1 MMRSR
6 IVAVACWAAVL
17 GVGGAR
23 GEEATAPAAPG
34 GELSARWIWLDQ
46 EEEQPYNQ
54 TILARKAF
62 TLDRPSRGRVR
73 ITADSYYRLSINGRW
88 VGDGPGRAWAEHYQ
102 YDDVDV
108 TPYLREGE
116 NEVQVVARYYGVGDF
131 HRVPKRPGLLVQV
144 DVLGTDE
151 RTTTVVTDDSWEV
164 APAEAWSRNTPK
176 VSIQMEP
183 AEVYDAT
190 LEAAPQYAPA
200 KVVAEATRGPWKDLR
215 PRDVALMTL
224 QPFPLKTY
232 LGAKVVRADGW
243 NFAFPASRLVHPGL
257 IEANRNTSAGC
268 GLATLIVNDEP
279 CEVRVANE
287 NVDFAIDGARAEDGA
302 FKLEP
307 GRHLLLGFVRNMF
320 GHDKEKAVR
329 FVEPKGFRLVNP
341 IDDEQ
346 TNPFCFLA
354 FPEFA
359 VAGDDL
365 AWPDLGLRPEFAK
378 AEQGYNAAK
387 AELLAAVKSADDLKA
402 KTADRI
408 KQLPSREMFVRD
420 AFWRFVDRKV
430 VGPADALVSQPYALT
445 HESPSMTT
453 VRPSPDGDV
462 ELLYDLGEQNV
473 GYYDFELVADA
484 GVTIDVFGVEY
495 IAPDGRIQFPL
506 GNRNGMRYV
515 TKKGVNRFTS
525 IKRRSGRYLFV
536 TLRNQQTP
544 VAIRNL
550 RLIES
555 TYPVEQAG
563 SFACSDPRL
572 DRIWEI
578 STRTLKL
585 CMEDTYTDCPLYEQT
600 HWVGDARNESLLAYQ
615 VFGATDLAR
624 RCIRITA
631 ESLEHYPIAGCQT
644 PSSWDVLIPAWSFLW
659 GISIWDYYWYAGDLE
674 TLREF
679 HASAIKNLQGAEKH
693 LNPQGLFTGAY
704 WNFFDWSGL
713 DQNRKTVLHNSLFF
727 IGAIDAALKSA
738 EALGDR
744 SRDAW
749 LKSTRA
755 RLVKGVN
762 LLWDREKQ
770 AYPDSVHDDGKASES
785 TSQHTSFLAIL
796 YDAVDPRNR
805 AAAAKNVLTPPEGM
819 VRVGSPFAA
828 LYHYGAMEALGREDA
843 IIAEIYKNYLPMLD
857 AGATTVWESFATG
870 TTGGGGFPT
879 RSHCHAWS
887 SAPNLYLPR
896 IVLGVKP
903 TAPAAA
909 TVEINPRP
917 SGLSWAKGTV
927 VTAKGPIAVSWKLD
941 AQGALAVEATAPEG
955 VTLAVGRNPET
966 AGKPLTFNG
975 QAAP

>member
-1 MMRSR
+1 MRRSR
-6 IVAVACWAAVL
+6 FAFWTACWAAV
-17 GVGGAR
+17 VVVVGAR
-23 GEEATAPAAPG
+23 GEEAPATPG
-34 GELSARWIWLDQ
+34 GALTAKWIWLDQ
-46 EEEQPYNQ
+46 EDPNPYNQ
-54 TILARKAF
+54 TILARKDF
-62 TLDRPSRGRVR
+62 TLDRPARGRVR
-73 ITADSYYRLSINGRW
+73 ITADSFYRLSINGRW
-88 VGDGPGRAWAEHYQ
+88 VNDGPCRAWAEHYQ
-102 YDDVDV
+102 YDDLDV
-108 TPYLREGE
+108 TPYLRAGE
-116 NEVQVVARYYGVGDF
+116 NAIAVVARYYGVGDF
-131 HRVPKRPGLLVQV
+131 HKVPKRAGLLVQV
-144 DVLGTDE
+144 DVKGTDE
-151 RTTTVVTDDSWEV
+151 RTTSVATDESWEV
-164 APAEAWSRNTPK
+164 APAEAWARNTPK
-176 VSIQMEP
+176 ISIQMEP
-183 AEVYDAT
+183 AELYDAT
-190 LEAAPQYAPA
+190 LEAAPQFAPA
-200 KVVAEATRGPWKDLR
+200 KVVAETADGPWKDLR
-215 PRDVALMTL
+215 PRDVALLTR
-224 QPFPLKTY
+224 QPVPLKKF
-232 LGAKVVRADGW
+232 LGASVVRADGW
-243 NFAFPASRLVHPGL
+243 NFCFPAARLVHPGL

-268 GLATLIVNDEP
+268 GLATVIVNDAP
-279 CEVRVANE
+279 CEVRVADE
-287 NVDFAIDGARAEDGA
+287 NVDVAVDGARAKDGV
-302 FKLEP
+302 FQLEP
-307 GRHLLLGFVRNMF
+307 GRHLLLGFVRNFF

-329 FVEPKGFRLVNP
+329 FLDPRGFRLTNP
-341 IDDEQ
+341 MGDDQ

-365 AWPDLGLRPEFAK
+365 VWPELEQRPEFAR

-387 AELLAAVKSADDLKA
+387 AELLASVKSVDDLEEKL
-402 KTADRI
+402 ADRI
-408 KQLPSREMFVRD
+408 KQMPSGQMFVRD
-420 AFWRFVDRKV
+420 AFWRFVGRRV
-430 VGPADALVSQPYALT
+430 VAPADDLVSQPYALT
-445 HESPSMTT
+445 HESPSSTT
-453 VRPSPDGDV
+453 IRPSADGDV

-484 GVTIDVFGVEY
+484 GVSVDIFGVEY
-495 IAPDGRIQFPL
+495 IAPDGRIQFPI

-515 TKKGVNRFTS
+515 TKKGVNTFTS
-525 IKRRSGRYLFV
+525 LKRRSGRYLFV
-536 TLRNQQTP
+536 TLRNQKTP
-544 VAIRNL
+544 VTIRNL

-631 ESLEHYPIAGCQT
+631 DSLEHYPIAGCQT

-659 GISIWDYYWYAGDLE
+659 GISIWDYYWYTGDLE
-674 TLREF
+674 ALREF
-679 HASAIKNLQGAEKH
+679 HPAAIKNLQGAEKH
-693 LNPQGLFTGAY
+693 INPQGLFTGPY

-738 EALGDR
+738 EALGDH
-744 SRDAW
+744 SGDAW
-749 LKSTRA
+749 LNATRA
-755 RLVKGVN
+755 RLAEGVN
-762 LLWDREKQ
+762 RLWDREKQ
-770 AYPDSVHDDGKASES
+770 AYPDSVHDDGKASPS

-796 YDAVDPRNR
+796 YDVIDPANR
-805 AAAAKNVLTPPEGM
+805 AAAAKNVLAPPDGM

-896 IVLGVKP
+896 ILLGVRP
-903 TAPAAA
+903 TSPASA

-917 SGLSWAKGTV
+917 SGLSWARGTV
-927 VTAKGPIAVSWKLD
+927 LTARGPITVSWKVD
-941 AQGALAVEATAPEG
+941 EHGALAVEAAAPEG
-955 VTLAVGRNPET
+955 VVLTIGRNPET
-966 AGKPLTFNG
+966 DGKPLTFNG
-975 QAAP
+975 RPAP